1 MKTESEYQA
10 RVAIAHLPNLISHI
24 SSRVDWLTGSR
35 LGRDQPR
42 SITDVV
48 RKIALLASVNVVGTD
63 TDDKRRT
70 MDRTQSSSGGFDDLY
85 VQVQHGDIR
94 YSKYYMRHQPAAAGP
109 GTKSMKLYR
118 IVSDLI
124 VMPHGSPQ
132 PMELDAPGGG
142 VWYPLVPFVAQ
153 VSQVGLCKNWAGLE
167 QDTWPLSA
175 RPVATQGR
183 TTTNSCL
190 AVLQLPSCLCACEVG
205 DPFESKFGAGWLVLF
220 RGVDYKIRSSSAC

>member
-1 MKTESEYQA
+1 
-10 RVAIAHLPNLISHI
+10 
-24 SSRVDWLTGSR
+24 
-35 LGRDQPR
+35 
-42 SITDVV
+42 
-48 RKIALLASVNVVGTD
+48 
-63 TDDKRRT
+63 
-70 MDRTQSSSGGFDDLY
+70 Y
-85 VQVQHGDIR
+85 V
-94 YSKYYMRHQPAAAGP
+94 RHQPAAAGP

-175 RPVATQGR
+175 RPIASPFFFSPTLVSLRPHPLTAQGR

-190 AVLQLPSCLCACEVG
+190 AVLQLPSCLCACEAG
-205 DPFESKFGAGWLVLF
+205 DPFEFKFGAGWLVLF
-220 RGVDYKIRSSSAC
+220 WGVVDYKIRSSSAC